1 MSTNLKH
8 IRRVFAL
15 AALAT
20 AVVATS
26 SCGDL
31 VRSSRSPLLLIV
43 NTLRPQGLVIASTL
57 QSDVV
62 SDAGVMFSDLARTTF
77 TVVMKDVTIV
87 APSTNNQVTIKGY
100 HVAYRRADGRNTPGV
115 DVPYAFDGA
124 FTLSVVA
131 LGIGTADFEI
141 VRAVTKAESPLIQLR
156 DGSNLISTI
165 ADVTFYGQDAVG
177 NDISTTASVLIDFG
191 NFGG

>member
-1 MSTNLKH
+1 MR
-8 IRRVFAL
+8 IRRMFWL
-15 AALAT
+15 AALAAFVT
-20 AVVATS
+20 ASA
-26 SCGDL
+26 SCGDV
-31 VRSSRSPLLLIV
+31 VRASRSPLLLIV

-100 HVAYRRADGRNTPGV
+100 HVAFRRADGRNTPGV